1 MTNKEAEILQ
11 RSESCLL
18 DFGYG
23 MFKLNS
29 KEIFQ
34 KLKSEREQ
42 TMKAA
47 YLKAKY
53 QFEVRE
59 AKLREP
65 EKNEVEIAVKACG
78 FCGHDNILASYAAT
92 DWEPFGHEFAGI
104 VTKIGSDVTNV
115 NVGDRVTMET
125 STFNPFSEAALNGRP
140 DLCTDCTDYM
150 KRRTGDTMGFA
161 ERTIAPANLI
171 VNIGDLSFE
180 EACIL
185 EPMGVA
191 ADLVMTADIHLNDD
205 VLLLGAGPI
214 GLMAMQMAKRS
225 GARHIYVAQ
234 LSGMKARVDLAYQYG
249 ADDVIFTDQQS
260 LEEYPFP
267 RGGVDKVMVT
277 SPPSTIDL
285 ATRVTNP
292 GGTVAFLGIGYGDRA
307 KATFDSNIVHL
318 RKISI
323 RGSNAIPAL
332 YFPRCIDL
340 IKSGMADVKSLISH
354 RFRLEELPE
363 AIVQYLKEE
372 DKAVKAIMYNE

>member
-1 MTNKEAEILQ
+1 
-11 RSESCLL
+11 
-18 DFGYG
+18 
-23 MFKLNS
+23 
-29 KEIFQ
+29 
-34 KLKSEREQ
+34 
-42 TMKAA
+42 MKAA

-53 QFEVRE
+53 QFEVRDVE
-59 AKLREP
+59 FREP
-65 EKNEVEIAVKACG
+65 EKDEVEVAVKACG
-78 FCGHDNILASYAAT
+78 FCGHDNILANYAAA

-115 NVGDRVTMET
+115 KVGDRVTIET
-125 STFNPFSEAALNGRP
+125 STFDPFSDAALNGRP

-150 KRRTGDTMGFA
+150 KRRAGDTMGFA
-161 ERTIAPANLI
+161 ERTIVPANLI
-171 VNIGDLSFE
+171 VNIRNLPFE

-214 GLMAMQMAKRS
+214 GLMALQMAKRS
-225 GARHIYVAQ
+225 GARHVYVAQ
-234 LSGMKARVDLAYQYG
+234 LSGMKARVDLAYKYG
-249 ADDVIFTDQQS
+249 ADDVIFTDQQN

-285 ATRVTNP
+285 ATRITNP

-318 RKISI
+318 RKIAI
-323 RGSNAIPAL
+323 KGSNAIPAL

-340 IKSGMADVKSLISH
+340 LEAGMVDVKSLISH
-354 RFRLEELPE
+354 RFKLENLPE
-363 AIVQYLKEE
+363 GMAQYLKEE
-372 DKAVKAIMYNE
+372 DKAVKAIMYSE